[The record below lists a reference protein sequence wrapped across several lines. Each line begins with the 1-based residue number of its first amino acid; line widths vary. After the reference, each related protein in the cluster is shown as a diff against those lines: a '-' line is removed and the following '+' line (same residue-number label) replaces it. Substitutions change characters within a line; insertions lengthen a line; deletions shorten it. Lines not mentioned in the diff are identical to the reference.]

1 VLDLGG
7 LFFLALFSSGLNNTG
22 RLRLQSATSAISL
35 LVINRIIYVSF
46 GMLLC
51 WLLNMVQLGIAFVLL
66 SSSEKLLPAV
76 YTMSAALGLVQIGY
90 VVPLWRYLRRNGRR
104 DVAMGVIIA
113 AVITICVNFGVDYHL
128 FGSKMFR
135 P

>member
-1 VLDLGG
+1 
-7 LFFLALFSSGLNNTG
+7 
-22 RLRLQSATSAISL
+22 
-35 LVINRIIYVSF
+35 VINRIIYVSF
-46 GMLLC
+46 GMLVC

-76 YTMSAALGLVQIGY
+76 YTMSAGLGLVQIGY
-90 VVPLWRYLRRNGRR
+90 VVPLWRYLRRKGRR
-104 DVAMGVIIA
+104 EVAMGVIIA
-113 AVITICVNFGVDYHL
+113 AAITICVNFGVDYHL

>member
-1 VLDLGG
+1 M
-7 LFFLALFSSGLNNTG
+7 
-22 RLRLQSATSAISL
+22 
-35 LVINRIIYVSF
+35 LV
-46 GMLLC
+46 C

-76 YTMSAALGLVQIGY
+76 YTMSAGLGLVQIGY

-104 DVAMGVIIA
+104 EVALGVIIA
-113 AVITICVNFGVDYHL
+113 ADITICVNFGVDNHL
-128 FGSKMFR
+128 IGSKMFR

>member
-7 LFFLALFSSGLNNTG
+7 LFFWLYLRQLNNTDRFNACN
-22 RLRLQSATSAISL
+22 RLKSAIGL
-35 LVINRIIYVSF
+35 PVINRIIYVFF

-51 WLLNMVQLGIAFVLL
+51 WLLNMVQLGITFVLL

-76 YTMSAALGLVQIGY
+76 YTMSAAMGLVQIGY

-104 DVAMGVIIA
+104 DAAMGVIIA
-113 AVITICVNFGVDYHL
+113 AAITLCVNFGIDYHL
-128 FGSKMFR
+128 FGSRMFR